1 VFATINNYL
10 RSFSRN
16 NPKVASRLL
25 VFGSFSVI
33 FLAGIALVGIV
44 FHVFNI
50 SQWWLLL
57 AAPVILVLMVVGFF
71 YVATRVVGRLRFGF
85 KNAKDWQQLFTPFT
99 RSSLSP
105 FDGLDRLQ
113 LDRLLSTFE
122 HDINDADSDGY
133 TLLDHM
139 FDPMYRRVFKADDV
153 EYLLSLGAR
162 EPKDLIA
169 KLRAVDHDDAYLLAD
184 KLQAQERQPELE
196 AIAIATRGEVATDDE
211 PRRRM

>member
-1 VFATINNYL
+1 MIKCL
-10 RSFSRN
+10 RTFTTN
-16 NPKVASRLL
+16 HPDVAARVLL
-25 VFGSFSVI
+25 FGSYGVI
-33 FLAGIALVGIV
+33 SLVGIAIAGIAL
-44 FHVFNI
+44 HVSDS
-50 SQWWLLL
+50 SQLWLLL
-57 AAPVILVLMVVGFF
+57 AIPLILVC
-71 YVATRVVGRLRFGF
+71 VALAIIYLALHLVGRYRFGF

-184 KLQAQERQPELE
+184 KLQAQERQPELK